1 MIALR
6 DIIDDLKHL
15 PHQDLED
22 AARYI
27 HQLRE
32 VRRQRRIRTIT
43 ETAGVLSGPLGDAF
57 AAAVEECGR
66 IDKNGWQSPR
76 S

>member
-1 MIALR
+1 MTALM

-15 PHQDLED
+15 PSQDLEE

-32 VRRQRRIRTIT
+32 ARHQRRRQTIA
-43 ETAGVLSGPLGDAF
+43 ETAGALSGPVGDAF
-57 AAAVEECGR
+57 AAAVEECER
-66 IDKNGWQSPR
+66 IDENGW
-76 S
+76 

>member
-1 MIALR
+1 MTALV

-15 PHQDLED
+15 PSQDLEE

-32 VRRQRRIRTIT
+32 ARRLRRRRTIA
-43 ETAGVLSGPLGDAF
+43 ETSGALSGPVGDAF
-57 AAAVEECGR
+57 AAAVEECER
-66 IDKNGWQSPR
+66 IDENGW
-76 S
+76 

>member
-1 MIALR
+1 MTALV

-15 PHQDLED
+15 PSKDLEE

-32 VRRQRRIRTIT
+32 DCRERRRQTIAA
-43 ETAGVLSGPLGDAF
+43 TAGALSGPVGDAF
-57 AAAVEECGR
+57 AAAVESR
-66 IDKNGWQSPR
+66 
-76 S
+76 

>member
-1 MIALR
+1 MTALV

-15 PHQDLED
+15 PSQDLED

-32 VRRQRRIRTIT
+32 TRRQRRSQSIA
-43 ETAGVLSGPLGDAF
+43 ETAGAISGPVGDAF
-57 AAAVEECGR
+57 AAAVEECER
-66 IDKNGWQSPR
+66 IDENGW
-76 S
+76 